1 MSEKLQKVLARAGLG
16 SRREM
21 EAVIAEGRV
30 SVNGSI
36 VTLGTRVED
45 TDKVRFDGNAVQ
57 MITEDDNVCRVLAYH
72 KPEGELCTRKDP
84 EGRKTVFDRLPP
96 LKSGRWIAIGRL
108 DINTSG
114 LLLFTT
120 DGELANRLMH
130 PSHEVEREY
139 SVRVFGEVTD
149 KVIQNLRMG
158 VELEDGLAKFQKI
171 KGVAPGTGADGLN
184 QWYNVLLSEGRNRE
198 VRRLWESQG
207 IQVSRLIRIRYGSL
221 VLDRR
226 LPRGGWSELS
236 LEEINYLRAIVSLA
250 PETTAR
256 NLERKET
263 RIRQGRIRR
272 SLKNNEARVKSTD
285 GRAKH
290 KKEADDE
297 DRQPRGKGKTK
308 PAGSGVPLHGHKKPT
323 RQRSPSKGPVKKR
336 TRI

>member
-30 SVNGSI
+30 SVNGDI
-36 VTLGTRVED
+36 VTLGSRVEE
-45 TDKVRFDGNAVQ
+45 TDKVRFDGHPVQ
-57 MITEDDNVCRVLAYH
+57 IITEEENVCRILAYH

-139 SVRVFGEVTD
+139 SVRVFGEVTP
-149 KVIQNLRMG
+149 KIIQNLRMG
-158 VELEDGLAKFQKI
+158 VELEDGPAKFQKI
-171 KGVAPGTGADGLN
+171 KGVPASVGADGLN

-226 LPRGGWSELS
+226 LPRGGWSELA

-272 SLKNNEARVKSTD
+272 SLKNNEARQKPKKD
-285 GRAKH
+285 GRLG
-290 KKEADDE
+290 KEIE
-297 DRQPRGKGKTK
+297 ETNEPRGKGRTK
-308 PAGSGVPLHGHKKPT
+308 PAGSGVPLHGKKRPT
-323 RQRSPSKGPVKKR
+323 KQRSPKKGPVKKR

>member
-30 SVNGSI
+30 SVNGDI
-36 VTLGTRVED
+36 VTLGSRVEEA
-45 TDKVRFDGNAVQ
+45 DKIRFDGNPVSV
-57 MITEDDNVCRVLAYH
+57 IKEEDAVCRILAYH

-139 SVRVFGEVTD
+139 SCRIFGEVTP
-149 KVIQNLRMG
+149 KIIQNLRMG
-158 VELEDGLAKFQKI
+158 VELEDGPAKFQKI
-171 KGVAPGTGADGLN
+171 KGVAAGTGGEGLN

-226 LPRGGWSELS
+226 LPRGGWSELA
-236 LEEINYLRAIVSLA
+236 LEEINYLRTLVSLD

-256 NLERKET
+256 SLERKET

-272 SLKNNEARVKSTD
+272 SLKNNDARQKPTKS
-285 GRAKH
+285 GRLG
-290 KKEADDE
+290 KEIE
-297 DRQPRGKGKTK
+297 EINEPRGKGRTK
-308 PAGSGVPLHGHKKPT
+308 PTGSGVPIHKGK
-323 RQRSPSKGPVKKR
+323 KGPTKQQRGPKAKKR

>member
-30 SVNGSI
+30 SVNGDI
-36 VTLGTRVED
+36 VTLGSRVEEA
-45 TDKVRFDGNAVQ
+45 DKIRFDGNPVSV
-57 MITEDDNVCRVLAYH
+57 IKEEDAVCRILAYH

-139 SVRVFGEVTD
+139 SCRIFGEVTP
-149 KVIQNLRMG
+149 KIIQNLRMG
-158 VELEDGLAKFQKI
+158 VELEDGPAKFQKI
-171 KGVAPGTGADGLN
+171 KGVAAGTGGEGLN

-226 LPRGGWSELS
+226 LPRGGWSELA
-236 LEEINYLRAIVSLA
+236 LEEINYLRTLVSLD

-256 NLERKET
+256 SLERKET

-272 SLKNNEARVKSTD
+272 SLKNNDARQKPTKS
-285 GRAKH
+285 GRLG
-290 KKEADDE
+290 KEIE
-297 DRQPRGKGKTK
+297 ETNEPRGKGRTK
-308 PAGSGVPLHGHKKPT
+308 PTGSGVPIHKGK
-323 RQRSPSKGPVKKR
+323 KGPTKQQRGPKAKKR

>member
-30 SVNGSI
+30 SVNGEM
-36 VTLGTRVED
+36 VTLGTRVEEV
-45 TDKVRFDGNAVQ
+45 DKIRLDGNPVSVVKE
-57 MITEDDNVCRVLAYH
+57 EDAVCRILAYH

-139 SVRVFGEVTD
+139 SCRIFGEVTP
-149 KVIQNLRMG
+149 KIIQNLRMG
-158 VELEDGLAKFQKI
+158 VELEDGPAKFQKI
-171 KGVAPGTGADGLN
+171 KGVAEGTGGEGLN

-226 LPRGGWSELS
+226 LPRGGWSELA
-236 LEEINYLRAIVSLA
+236 LEEINYLRTLVSLP

-256 NLERKET
+256 SLERKET

-272 SLKNNEARVKSTD
+272 SLKNNDARQKPTKS
-285 GRAKH
+285 GRLG
-290 KKEADDE
+290 KEIE
-297 DRQPRGKGKTK
+297 ETNEPRGKGRTK
-308 PAGSGVPLHGHKKPT
+308 PTGSGVPIHKGK
-323 RQRSPSKGPVKKR
+323 KGPTKQQRGPKAKKR

>member
-21 EAVIAEGRV
+21 ETAIAEGRV

-36 VTLGTRVED
+36 VTLGTRVEAA
-45 TDKVRFDGNAVQ
+45 DKIRFDGNAVAA
-57 MITEDDNVCRVLAYH
+57 MTEDETVCRVLAYH

-96 LKSGRWIAIGRL
+96 LKTGRWIAIGRL

-149 KVIQNLRMG
+149 KMIQNLRMG
-158 VELEDGLAKFQKI
+158 VELEDGPAKFQKI
-171 KGVAPGTGADGLN
+171 KSGGGDGIN

-207 IQVSRLIRIRYGSL
+207 IQVSRLIRVRYGSL

-236 LEEINYLRAIVSLA
+236 LEEINYLRAIVSLP

-256 NLERKET
+256 KLERKET

-272 SLKNNEARVKSTD
+272 SLKNNEARQRSNKREEEKRNAGRPGKHQSRD
-285 GRAKH
+285 EEHCASPSRRAK
-290 KKEADDE
+290 
-297 DRQPRGKGKTK
+297 
-308 PAGSGVPLHGHKKPT
+308 KKPI
-323 RQRSPSKGPVKKR
+323 QRHRKGPVKKR